1 MKVLFS
7 ATPAYGHILPLVPLM
22 QAAVDAGHTVG
33 LLSSAGFRTAI
44 TGELPGNVEFLQ
56 AGVMPDRFSQEAADR
71 TGADVFHPTPCVIG
85 EIFGGARVDLAVD
98 ESVERALGWHA
109 DLVIAEPFDALGPI
123 VAARLGI
130 PWHRAGLG
138 PALPAIITEE
148 IDRAAA
154 IRYRRLALNPVAP
167 ASYLD
172 PCPPQLQDPGWTP
185 ATAVRPIRPQAHR
198 RPADVVLE
206 LPDFDAAERPTVLV
220 TFGTIFSDPDTL
232 AAAVAAVAAVADTGV
247 DVIATLG
254 ASLRHPTAPRQH
266 TAATDS
272 ARVRYV
278 PFVPLAQLLDRADL
292 VVGAG
297 GVGTIL
303 GALARGL
310 PMVLW
315 PQGAD
320 QPINAARAAAS
331 GTALTVDSAPAI
343 SAAVTKVLDNSAY
356 RDRAREV
363 ADEIAQRPAPATVI
377 TEITNP

>member
-7 ATPAYGHILPLVPLM
+7 ATPAYGHVLPLVPLM

-71 TGADVFHPTPCVIG
+71 TGADVFHPTPPVIG
-85 EIFGGARVDLAVD
+85 EIFGGARVDLAVA
-98 ESVERALGWHA
+98 ESVERAIDWHA
-109 DLVIAEPFDALGPI
+109 DLVIAEPFDALGPL
-123 VAARLGI
+123 VATRLGI

-138 PALPAIITEE
+138 PALPAIIAEE

-154 IRYRRLALNPVAP
+154 IRYERLHLRPVSP
-167 ASYLD
+167 ASYID
-172 PCPPQLQDPGWTP
+172 PCPPQLQDPKWTP
-185 ATAVRPIRPQAHR
+185 ATAVQPIRPQAHR
-198 RPADVVLE
+198 RSENVVLE
-206 LPDFDAAERPTVLV
+206 LPDFDPADRPTVLV

-232 AAAVAAVAAVADTGV
+232 SAAVTAVADTGV
-247 DVIATLG
+247 NVIATLG
-254 ASLRHPTAPRQH
+254 ASLRHPTAHREPRQH
-266 TAATDS
+266 TAGTDP

-278 PFVPLAQLLDRADL
+278 PFIPLAQLLDRADL

-303 GALARGL
+303 GALAHGL

-331 GTALTVDSAPAI
+331 GTAITVDAATAI
-343 SAAVTKVLDNSAY
+343 SVAVTKALDNRAY
-356 RDRAREV
+356 GARAREV
-363 ADEIAQRPAPATVI
+363 ADEIAQRPGPATVI
-377 TEITNP
+377 AEITNP